1 MPALREVKYYRKIKL
16 SRRLEAVYL
25 YHCLEKNKQ
34 RNDCAQHNKFGM
46 SFVGQVVLDI
56 ETVFFSLGILFFF
69 PRARVGLVKKK
80 NDEQCMRTG
89 PDQGQIGPLLRR
101 GFFCREWFARIFL
114 SCPTP
119 VLSGRISLQPITKLP
134 SSLLKYFAVVLNYLP
149 NEWILRGEAPGYWLR
164 PVLSTRG
171 EQLIPADGRK
181 EETTLPY
188 SFSP

>member
-1 MPALREVKYYRKIKL
+1 M
-16 SRRLEAVYL
+16 
-25 YHCLEKNKQ
+25 Q
-34 RNDCAQHNKFGM
+34 
-46 SFVGQVVLDI
+46 
-56 ETVFFSLGILFFF
+56 LFRVESTQNEGLQGLQ
-69 PRARVGLVKKK
+69 PRAHGSKLDYFHAGITSTRLHRTQPGLSPVPERTDK
-80 NDEQCMRTG
+80 QSMRTG

-101 GFFCREWFARIFL
+101 GFFCRERFARIFL

-119 VLSGRISLQPITKLP
+119 FLSGRISLQPITKLP
-134 SSLLKYFAVVLNYLP
+134 SFLLKYFAVVLNCLP

-171 EQLIPADGRK
+171 EQLIPADDRK

>member
-1 MPALREVKYYRKIKL
+1 MSRSCRRSKAKVRVTMVIGLKLGLRL
-16 SRRLEAVYL
+16 QS
-25 YHCLEKNKQ
+25 
-34 RNDCAQHNKFGM
+34 
-46 SFVGQVVLDI
+46 
-56 ETVFFSLGILFFF
+56 
-69 PRARVGLVKKK
+69 
-80 NDEQCMRTG
+80 MRMG

-101 GFFCREWFARIFL
+101 GFFCRERFARIFL

-134 SSLLKYFAVVLNYLP
+134 SFLLKYFAVVLNYLP

-171 EQLIPADGRK
+171 EQLIPADDRK

>member
-1 MPALREVKYYRKIKL
+1 MHWSHVHHTSHPDAILIGSRFTHVSIPPLSAILIVLGRL
-16 SRRLEAVYL
+16 SRRPSTI
-25 YHCLEKNKQ
+25 
-34 RNDCAQHNKFGM
+34 R
-46 SFVGQVVLDI
+46 SWVGPGSRL
-56 ETVFFSLGILFFF
+56 
-69 PRARVGLVKKK
+69 
-80 NDEQCMRTG
+80 
-89 PDQGQIGPLLRR
+89 GQIGPLLRR
-101 GFFCREWFARIFL
+101 GIFCRERFARIFL

-134 SSLLKYFAVVLNYLP
+134 SFLLKYFAAVLNYLP

-171 EQLIPADGRK
+171 EQLLPADDRK